1 MSKVKVRKS
10 KYVVDEELGHIEGVN
25 NVKQVAETEEAYND
39 ILKDATITRVANKGD
54 KFITENIAYNV
65 LEIEA
70 DYDYPV
76 YKYIYEGK
84 EYFSNFKFANY
95 IECVNPETIN

>member
-1 MSKVKVRKS
+1 MAKVKKA
-10 KYVVDEELGHIEGVN
+10 KYVADSELSGIGGVN
-25 NVKQVAETEEAYND
+25 HLKQVADTKEAYDD
-39 ILKDATITRVANKGD
+39 ILKDAVVTRVANKGD
-54 KFITENIAYNV
+54 NFITQNVAYNV

-76 YKYIYEGK
+76 YKYIFEGK

-95 IECVNPETIN
+95 VEIVNPQTIN

>member
-1 MSKVKVRKS
+1 MAKIKKA
-10 KYVVDEELGHIEGVN
+10 KYVSDSELTGIDGVSYL
-25 NVKQVAETEEAYND
+25 KQVAETEEQYKD
-39 ILKDATITRVANKGD
+39 ILKDATVTRIANKGD
-54 KFITENIAYNV
+54 KFITQNTSYNV

-76 YKYIYEGK
+76 YKYIFEGK

-95 IECVNPETIN
+95 VEIVNPQTIN

>member
-1 MSKVKVRKS
+1 MARK
-10 KYVVDEELGHIEGVN
+10 KTKFIQDNELIGIGGVN
-25 NVKQVAETEEAYND
+25 PVKQVVETEKDYSD
-39 ILKDATITRVANKGD
+39 ILKDATITRIANKGD
-54 KFITENIAYNV
+54 KFITQNIAYSV

-76 YKYIYEGK
+76 YKYIHEGK

-95 IECVNPETIN
+95 VEIVNPETIN

>member
-1 MSKVKVRKS
+1 MAKIKKA
-10 KYVVDEELGHIEGVN
+10 KYVSDSELTGIDGVSYL
-25 NVKQVAETEEAYND
+25 KQVAETEEQYKD
-39 ILKDATITRVANKGD
+39 ILKDATVTRIANKGD
-54 KFITENIAYNV
+54 NFITQNTSYNV

-76 YKYIYEGK
+76 YKYIFEGK

-95 IECVNPETIN
+95 IEIVNPETIN

>member
-1 MSKVKVRKS
+1 MAKKAKFVQDSA
-10 KYVVDEELGHIEGVN
+10 LMGVGGLSPM
-25 NVKQVAETEEAYND
+25 KQVVETEKDYED
-39 ILKDATITRVANKGD
+39 ILKDAVITRVANKGD
-54 KFITENIAYNV
+54 KFITQNIHYNV

-76 YKYIYEGK
+76 YKYIHEGK

-95 IECVNPETIN
+95 VEIVNPETIN

>member
-1 MSKVKVRKS
+1 MGRKAKS
-10 KYVVDEELGHIEGVN
+10 TLMFDNELQNIEGVRPI
-25 NVKQVAETEEAYND
+25 KTMATTQEDYND
-39 ILKDATITRVANKGD
+39 LLKDATVTRVAKKGD
-54 KFITENIAYNV
+54 NFITQNTLYNV

-76 YKYIYEGK
+76 YKYIFEGK

-95 IECVNPETIN
+95 IEIVNPETIN